1 MTSIKEYFNKLLK
14 NKKNKKLEEEKSR
27 SEGYCNYCKKTINNS
42 EEYYCNYCKKYYC
55 FEHRLPA
62 RHSLSEKERC
72 PGDN

>member
-1 MTSIKEYFNKLLK
+1 MGKLKDYFSKLLK
-14 NKKNKKLEEEKSR
+14 KGDKVLEEIPK
-27 SEGYCNYCKKTINNS
+27 SEGYCKYCKKSINSS
-42 EEYYCNYCKKYYC
+42 EEYYCDFCKKHYC